1 MVETNRRETH
11 ASKKDGGSDVRVVV
25 EVDGTPIGF
34 LELDIDRLWPLLSHR
49 KRDNS
54 PVEWVDSARFDSLV
68 RAAVIK
74 RLMSRLE
81 QQLYS
86 TLGDEIVKAQLD
98 VESFMLR
105 AETAAQTFGSTR
117 ADIEKVVADSG
128 RTSAD
133 FYALFWEYLLDDG
146 EGFDLKK
153 EWKAARKTS
162 Q

>member
-1 MVETNRRETH
+1 MIETNRRETQ

-25 EVDGTPIGF
+25 EVDGNPVGV
-34 LELDIDRLWPLLSHR
+34 LELDIDRLWPLLSHN
-49 KRDNS
+49 KRERT
-54 PVEWVDSARFDSLV
+54 PVEWVDPARFDSLL
-68 RAAVIK
+68 RAAVVK

-81 QQLYS
+81 QQLYR

-98 VESFMLR
+98 VETFMLR
-105 AETAAQTFGSTR
+105 AETAAQTFGRSQ
-117 ADIEKVVADSG
+117 ADIDRLVAESG

-153 EWKAARKTS
+153 EWKAARKSS